1 MPYLT
6 ANPSHY
12 NAIYDYCQDSGLF
25 YSLPNEPD
33 IVVFGNHSH
42 YGTSINPEII
52 FYYDTLCT
60 IFVFGRL
67 HDNSRAFVIAQY
79 GPHEYFSEQQKIENN
94 AYINLVGNVVFV
106 LHG

>member
-33 IVVFGNHSH
+33 FVVFGNHSL

-52 FYYDTLCT
+52 YYYDTLCT
-60 IFVFGRL
+60 IFVSGRL
-67 HDNSRAFVIAQY
+67 HDYSELSLSHSIDHMSISVSSR
-79 GPHEYFSEQQKIENN
+79 K
-94 AYINLVGNVVFV
+94 
-106 LHG
+106 